1 MPDSG
6 RLGDEAGRRRWMG
19 VLAKSQRAE
28 LEAELAA
35 MGRVPVYRFLREPE
49 IGLAMVRGRIGGTG
63 APFNLGEMT
72 MTRCAV
78 RLADGAR
85 ATGLSFVAGRD
96 TRRAEL
102 AAVFD
107 ALLQDPRRHDAI
119 EDTVITPIEMR
130 LAAQRRRRASDV
142 AATQVDFFTLVRE

>member
-1 MPDSG
+1 
-6 RLGDEAGRRRWMG
+6 MG
-19 VLAKSQRAE
+19 VLARAGREE
-28 LEAELAA
+28 LEAAWRAL
-35 MGRVPVYRFLREPE
+35 VPSPAYTNLRRPE
-49 IGLAMVRGRIGGTG
+49 TGLVMVRGRVGGTG
-63 APFNLGEMT
+63 DPFNLGEMT

-107 ALLQDPRRHDAI
+107 ALLQDRRRHDAI